1 MESEPKPQMFRD
13 RQKVFMALLIAG
25 IVVSVGAIGYI
36 LYSGTGAS
44 RIQSTTA
51 IASGDSVKLNYIGTL
66 ADGRVFDTSLQNVAN
81 DDVTYPKSLTFSHRD
96 NTSYTAFT
104 MTAGLYGSGGTI
116 KGFALGV
123 IGMHVNE
130 TRLIEVQPADGYAVN
145 SSMVATKN
153 LVEVIGGTE
162 TYSASDFV
170 NRFGTEP
177 ILMRTITHFFWGWDA
192 QIVYNSSAR
201 VTIKL
206 LPTIGQVVY
215 PFGHPD
221 DPEVPSGWPVVVE
234 SYDPLANGGAGS
246 IVIRHQLTSADVY
259 NVKGFDVEG
268 VEFVVSGLN
277 STNGTFQIHRVDTTS
292 GYNGELAGRTL
303 FFEVTVVEI
312 TPAQS

>member
-1 MESEPKPQMFRD
+1 MESESKPQKFRD
-13 RQKVFMALLIAG
+13 PHRVFMALLIAG

-36 LYSGTGAS
+36 LYSGTGGS
-44 RIQSTTA
+44 HIQSTPA
-51 IASGDSVKLNYIGTL
+51 IASGDSVNLNYIGTL
-66 ADGRVFDTSLQNVAN
+66 ADGRVFDTSLQGVAN
-81 DDVTYPKSLTFSHRD
+81 DDVSHPKSLTFSHRE
-96 NTSYTAFT
+96 NTSYTVFT
-104 MTAGLYGSGGTI
+104 MTAGKYGTGGTI

-130 TRLIEVQPADGYAVN
+130 TKLIEVQPADGYAVDPT
-145 SSMVATKN
+145 MVATKN
-153 LVEVIGGTE
+153 LVEEIVGTE
-162 TYSASDFV
+162 TYSATDFV
-170 NRFGTEP
+170 SLFSTEP

-206 LPTIGQVVY
+206 TPTVGQVVY
-215 PFGHPD
+215 PFGSPD
-221 DPEVPSGWPVVVE
+221 DPDVPSGWPVVVE

-259 NVKGFDVEG
+259 NVKGFDVDG

-277 STNGTFQIHRVDTTS
+277 STNGTFQIHKVVTAS

>member
-1 MESEPKPQMFRD
+1 MESESKPQKFRD
-13 RQKVFMALLIAG
+13 PQKVFMALLIAA
-25 IVVSVGAIGYI
+25 IVVSVGAIGYV
-36 LYSGTGAS
+36 LYSGSGGS
-44 RIQSTTA
+44 RNQSTSA
-51 IASGDSVKLNYIGTL
+51 VASGDSVNLNYVGTL

-81 DDVTYPKSLTFSHRD
+81 DDVSYPKSLTFSHRE
-96 NTSYTAFT
+96 NTSYTVFT
-104 MTAGLYGSGGTI
+104 MTAGKYGAGGTI

-130 TRLIEVQPADGYAVN
+130 TKLIEVQPGDGYPVDPTKL
-145 SSMVATKN
+145 ATKD
-153 LVEVIGGTE
+153 LVEEIGATE
-162 TYSASDFV
+162 TYSATDFV

-192 QIVYNSSAR
+192 QIIFNTSAS

-206 LPTIGQVVY
+206 MPTVGQVVY

-234 SYDPLANGGAGS
+234 SYDPSANDGAGT
-246 IVIRHQLTSADVY
+246 ITIRHQLTTADVY
-259 NVKGFDVEG
+259 NVKGFDASG
-268 VEFVVSGLN
+268 IEFVVSGFN
-277 STNGTFQIHRVDTTS
+277 STNGTFQIHKVDTAN

-303 FFEVTVVEI
+303 FFEVTVVKI

>member
-1 MESEPKPQMFRD
+1 MESELKPQKFRD
-13 RQKVFMALLIAG
+13 PQKVFMALLIAG

-36 LYSGTGAS
+36 LYTRNGGSH
-44 RIQSTTA
+44 IQSTDA
-51 IASGDSVKLNYIGTL
+51 ILSGDSVKLNYIGTL
-66 ADGRVFDTSLQNVAN
+66 SDGRVFDTSLQNVAN
-81 DDVTYPKSLTFSHRD
+81 NDVSYPKSLTFSHRE
-96 NTSYTAFT
+96 NSTYTAFT
-104 MTAGLYGSGGTI
+104 MTAGKYGAGGTI

-130 TRLIEVQPADGYAVN
+130 TRLIEVLPEDGYAVN
-145 SSMVATKN
+145 PTMLATKN
-153 LVEVIGGTE
+153 LVEEIGGTE
-162 TYSASDFV
+162 TYSVSDFV
-170 NRFGTEP
+170 TRFGTEP

-206 LPTIGQVVY
+206 MPSVGQVVY

-221 DPEVPSGWPVVVE
+221 DTEVPSGWPVVVE

-259 NVKGFDVEG
+259 NVKGFDVDG

-277 STNGTFQIHRVDTTS
+277 STNGTFQIHKVVSAS
-292 GYNGELAGRTL
+292 GYNGELSGRTL
-303 FFEVTVVEI
+303 YFEVTVVEI
-312 TPAQS
+312 TPALS

>member
-1 MESEPKPQMFRD
+1 MESEPKPQKFRD
-13 RQKVFMALLIAG
+13 PQRVFMALLIAG

-36 LYSGTGAS
+36 LYSGTGGS
-44 RIQSTTA
+44 HIQSTPA
-51 IASGDSVKLNYIGTL
+51 IASGDSVNLNYIGTL
-66 ADGRVFDTSLQNVAN
+66 ADGRVFDTSLRDVAN
-81 DDVTYPKSLTFSHRD
+81 DDVSHPKSLTFSHRE
-96 NTSYTAFT
+96 NTSYTVFT
-104 MTAGLYGSGGTI
+104 MTAGKYGTGGTI

-130 TRLIEVQPADGYAVN
+130 TKLIEVQPADGYAVDPT
-145 SSMVATKN
+145 MVATKN
-153 LVEVIGGTE
+153 LVEEIVGTE
-162 TYSASDFV
+162 TYSATDFV
-170 NRFGTEP
+170 SLFSTEP

-206 LPTIGQVVY
+206 TPTVGQVVY
-215 PFGHPD
+215 PFGSPD
-221 DPEVPSGWPVVVE
+221 DPDVPSGWPVVVE

-259 NVKGFDVEG
+259 NVKGFDVDG

-277 STNGTFQIHRVDTTS
+277 STNGTFQIHRVVTAS

>member
-1 MESEPKPQMFRD
+1 MESEPKPQKFRD
-13 RQKVFMALLIAG
+13 PQRVFMALLIAG

-36 LYSGTGAS
+36 LYSGTGGS
-44 RIQSTTA
+44 HIQSTSA
-51 IASGDSVKLNYIGTL
+51 VASGDSVKLNYVGTL
-66 ADGRVFDTSLQNVAN
+66 ADGRVFDTSLQGVAN
-81 DDVTYPKSLTFSHRD
+81 DDVSYPKSLTFSHRE

-104 MTAGLYGSGGTI
+104 MTAGKYGAGGTI

-130 TRLIEVQPADGYAVN
+130 TKLIEVQPADGYAVDPT
-145 SSMVATKN
+145 MVETKN

-162 TYSASDFV
+162 TYSSTDFV
-170 NRFGTEP
+170 SRFGTEP
-177 ILMRTITHFFWGWDA
+177 ILMRTVTHFFWGWDA

-206 LPTIGQVVY
+206 MPTVGQVVY
-215 PFGHPD
+215 PFGSPD
-221 DPEVPSGWPVVVE
+221 DPNVPSGWSVVVQ
-234 SYDPLANGGAGS
+234 SYDPYANGGAGS
-246 IVIRHQLTSADVY
+246 IVIRHQLTSSDVY
-259 NVKGFDVEG
+259 NVKGFDVDG
-268 VEFVVSGLN
+268 GEFVVSGLN
-277 STNGTFQIHRVDTTS
+277 STNGTFEIHKVVTAS